1 MLYSNDIAKHGFID
15 FMHCNCP
22 DYSTMH
28 HQTSHSSTDLH
39 SIEAVGEALSAADQ
53 VADPLDNVAD
63 NIFASK

>member
-1 MLYSNDIAKHGFID
+1 
-15 FMHCNCP
+15 
-22 DYSTMH
+22 MH
-28 HQTSHSSTDLH
+28 HQTSHSSTDLR

>member
-1 MLYSNDIAKHGFID
+1 MGLFWTRGYRTAQTA
-15 FMHCNCP
+15 HCA
-22 DYSTMH
+22 MH
-28 HQTSHSSTDLH
+28 HQTSSTDLH

>member
-22 DYSTMH
+22 DYSTVH
-28 HQTSHSSTDLH
+28 HQTSSTDLH

>member
-1 MLYSNDIAKHGFID
+1 MLYSNDIANTASLIL
-15 FMHCNCP
+15 CNCP
-22 DYSTMH
+22 DYSTLH

-53 VADPLDNVAD
+53 VADPLDNVGD